1 MTKETFYQEVD
12 NLVEDYI
19 HNNNSKPNFLLINSK
34 TLQNLFDEYDNFV
47 GLMIVLSN
55 DLFEDELVV
64 YWSIVGLTTLW
75 ETSHH
80 DTTDNKIIGKQSVF
94 D

>member
-1 MTKETFYQEVD
+1 MTKETFHQEVN

-34 TLQNLFDEYDNFV
+34 TLQNLFDEYDNFA

-64 YWSIVGLTTLW
+64 Y
-75 ETSHH
+75 
-80 DTTDNKIIGKQSVF
+80 
-94 D
+94 